1 MTPLQNQHKVTDP
14 SLALRGRSHAACRHT
29 NSNTRIRGGTLGP
42 PEPHQHLPRPR
53 QLPFSLPPPPHRCV
67 LPMGGLEERKSLRA
81 GRTPPQRF
89 AAERG
94 ALLKAEGGKKTR
106 ARNAARSTC
115 SRPAAPPAS
124 HTPHKPRSAAGP
136 SGPGVEAGGK
146 RGAGWGTVRR
156 WGAFCSTHP
165 ALPFGTG
172 SAARSSAQR
181 PRCPVRISPR
191 SAAFLGSR
199 ESSFRRPLPFQLQ
212 RIGGRGG
219 AAGARISRP
228 NPAERLRGKT
238 GTPPPKKNIN

>member
-1 MTPLQNQHKVTDP
+1 MPPAGTPTATHGSEAARSELRSPASTCPGRGSFP
-14 SLALRGRSHAACRHT
+14 SAFLLLLIAAYFPWAASR
-29 NSNTRIRGGTLGP
+29 NANPSVP
-42 PEPHQHLPRPR
+42 AEP
-53 QLPFSLPPPPHRCV
+53 
-67 LPMGGLEERKSLRA
+67 
-81 GRTPPQRF
+81 PPQRF

-191 SAAFLGSR
+191 SAALLGSR

-238 GTPPPKKNIN
+238 GTPPQKY